1 MLFGRGDMK
10 DERMANITINGGAYY
25 VEMRINGKI
34 IEKRKV
40 LSSFEATDLAEE
52 FINARGEFTDGPQ
65 LLNEQ
70 S

>member
-1 MLFGRGDMK
+1 MQ

-52 FINARGEFTDGPQ
+52 FINARGEFLGGPQ